1 MSKDL
6 PQPQQS
12 EEVDLGQLFK
22 LIGNAFER
30 FFNFIGSVLNKLF
43 LAFVWMVFFLK
54 KHLIKFVIAG
64 IIGIGL
70 GVLFEKTSEP
80 VYKSYITVKQ
90 NYPTGENLYN
100 SIAYYNDLVKQR
112 DSNTLKK
119 VLQVGNLNVS
129 SILNF
134 EIESVI
140 SENDKLRNYDKY
152 LKELDSTLA
161 STIDYETYINNT
173 KDYTHQHQQITIKS
187 KERDNFK
194 TVFNKIVENINTNEY
209 FKSEQTKDLTELKN
223 EKQAIIESLSK
234 SDTLLSV
241 YQKAIVKSAENNNDF
256 QGKITIQ
263 GKDNEST
270 TKEFE
275 LYNKVLELRE
285 RVVEIEREIA
295 DKEDIVEVLSS
306 KQDSGSID
314 NRKEIFGKQVSPK
327 RYYVSILLALTFI
340 MLFGLEFIKFLE
352 RYKDKV

>member
-6 PQPQQS
+6 PPPQQS

-30 FFNFIGSVLNKLF
+30 FFKFIGNILNNLF

-54 KHLIKFVIAG
+54 KHFIKFVIAG
-64 IIGIGL
+64 IIGIAL
-70 GVLFEKTSEP
+70 GILLEKTSEP

-112 DSNTLKK
+112 DSSTLKG
-119 VLQVGNLNVS
+119 VLDIKNLNVS
-129 SILNF
+129 SILEF
-134 EIESVI
+134 EVESIV
-140 SENDKLRNYDKY
+140 SENDKLKSYDKY

-161 STIDYETYINNT
+161 STIDYKMYIKNS
-173 KDYTHQHQQITIKS
+173 KDHTHKYQQITIKS

-194 TVFNKIVENINTNEY
+194 TVFDRIIDNIKTNKY
-209 FKSEQTKDLTELKN
+209 FKREQTKDLIELKN
-223 EKQAIIESLSK
+223 EKQAINESLNK

-241 YQKAIVKSAENNNDF
+241 YQKAIVKSAENNNDL
-256 QGKITIQ
+256 QTKITID
-263 GKDNEST
+263 GKNTGST

-275 LYNKVLELRE
+275 LYNKVIELRE
-285 RVVEIEREIA
+285 RVVNIDRAIA
-295 DKEDIVEVLSS
+295 DKEEIIEVLSS

-314 NRKEIFGKQVSPK
+314 NRIEIFGKSLNSKVF
-327 RYYVSILLALTFI
+327 YAIVLTLVLLLILL
-340 MLFGLEFIKFLE
+340 GLDFIKFLE
-352 RYKDKV
+352 RFKEKI